1 MQERT
6 GSSEQLW
13 KGGTNMRKNGW
24 LTMAAVLAAL
34 CLSPS
39 ESYAR
44 PQSSSQPD
52 SSQQTG
58 DPVADAAR
66 KAREQKEKKN
76 AQKPKKVYT
85 DDDVKPAE
93 PEKPSVQNATASTP
107 AIAGADG
114 AAAAGAGKAEETK
127 KENAEEKEDPNGEK
141 AWRKRFAGQHQ
152 KIANVE
158 KEIDILQRELQKAQL
173 QYYTD
178 PQKAM
183 NEQNSR
189 SEINDKTAKLEAKK
203 KELDQLKR
211 QLDDMETNLRKSGG
225 DPGWAQ

>member
-1 MQERT
+1 
-6 GSSEQLW
+6 
-13 KGGTNMRKNGW
+13 MRKNDW
-24 LTMAAVLAAL
+24 LTMVAVLAAL
-34 CLSPS
+34 CLAPLG
-39 ESYAR
+39 SYAR
-44 PQSSSQPD
+44 QQSASQQD

-85 DDDVKPAE
+85 DDDVRPAE
-93 PEKPSVQNATASTP
+93 TEKPSVQNATASTP
-107 AIAGADG
+107 AIPGSD
-114 AAAAGAGKAEETK
+114 AATAATATGAGKAEDVTK
-127 KENAEEKEDPNGEK
+127 KENAGEKEDPNGEK
-141 AWRKRFAGQHQ
+141 AWRKRFSEQHQ
-152 KIANVE
+152 KIATVE

-173 QYYTD
+173 QYYSN

-189 SEINDKTAKLEAKK
+189 TEINDKTAKTEAKK
-203 KELDQLKR
+203 KELEQLKR
-211 QLDDMETNLRKSGG
+211 QLDDMETDLRKSGG